1 MTELSKNAKKI
12 IFQRFEEINFN
23 QQFNKCLEA
32 SFTQAVSVYLLL
44 MLRFA
49 LLERNIVEGQL

>member
-1 MTELSKNAKKI
+1 MTELSKNAKNI

-23 QQFNKCLEA
+23 QQFKCLEA